1 MFQKGTDPQV
11 TQGVNG
17 PFWGIPGHKQEFPGM
32 WLITH
37 TSATTENEAN
47 GRFALKKNVKFV
59 LI

>member
-17 PFWGIPGHKQEFPGM
+17 PFWGIPGHKQEFPGCGF
-32 WLITH
+32 TH

-47 GRFALKKNVKFV
+47 GRFPLKKNIKFV
-59 LI
+59 FI